1 MTRLLMQAMKSRF
14 RHSFVFS
21 EPQGVLREAIRGQG
35 ISKRALTDIKFKG
48 GQLLVNGVEESVRK
62 VLTRGDVVE
71 IIFPAEV
78 RSKGLL
84 PVHKQL
90 DIVYEDEHL
99 LVIDKPNNLP
109 SIPSRDHPLD
119 SLANRVAGYFEAENI
134 DTTVH
139 MVTRLDRETSGLVL
153 LAKHRHA
160 HHLVSEQMREG
171 KITKSYRAIVEG
183 ELPGTEG
190 IIEAPIGR
198 VNSSIIER
206 CIDPGGKYAKTG
218 YRSITRWIVQ
228 ERVHHLVDVT
238 LFTGRTHQIRVHM
251 ASLGCPLAGDDLYGG
266 HADFMERQALH
277 AARLE
282 LIHPFEKQP
291 LIFESRLP
299 DDFLLLLERR

>member
-1 MTRLLMQAMKSRF
+1 MTRLLMLAVKTRF
-14 RHSFVFS
+14 KHSFVFS
-21 EPQGVLREAIRGQG
+21 EAQGVLREAIREQG

-48 GQLLVNGVEESVRK
+48 GQLLVNGEEETVRK

-78 RSKGLL
+78 RSQGLI

-99 LVIDKPNNLP
+99 LVINKPSDLP

-134 DTTVH
+134 ETTVH

-160 HHLVSEQMREG
+160 HHLLSEQMREG
-171 KITKSYRAIVEG
+171 QITKSYRAIVEG
-183 ELPGTEG
+183 ELPATEG

-198 VNSSIIER
+198 VNTSIIER
-206 CIDPGGKYAKTG
+206 CIDPSGKYAKTG
-218 YRSITRWIVQ
+218 YRSIEQWAVQ
-228 ERVHHLVDVT
+228 GRVHHLVDVT
-238 LFTGRTHQIRVHM
+238 LYTGRTHQIRVHM
-251 ASLGCPLAGDDLYGG
+251 ASIGCPLAGDELYGG
-266 HADFMERQALH
+266 HMEYMGRQALH

-282 LIHPFEKQP
+282 LTHPFGKHP
-291 LIFESRLP
+291 LTFESRLP